1 MIIIILAGIFVT
13 LPIASPIVFTVEC
26 WLPAKPSAP
35 EIEEVTAFPPSKATT
50 GMVYVNEVPR
60 RYIGIQVPMPL
71 TTIVLVALIVSYMLR
86 PVKGVKTIAYLIV
99 ACIVAYTMYFML
111 PLLIHINEAF
121 ITISVLRYFMLSM
134 LAPIATIAF
143 TLVYMGFISVLK
155 DLIKT

>member
-1 MIIIILAGIFVT
+1 M
-13 LPIASPIVFTVEC
+13 
-26 WLPAKPSAP
+26 
-35 EIEEVTAFPPSKATT
+35 PPATT
-50 GMVYVNEVPR
+50 NETELHSLD
-60 RYIGIQVPMPL
+60 IS
-71 TTIVLVALIVSYMLR
+71 LIVSYMLR

-99 ACIVAYTMYFML
+99 AYIVAYTMYFML